1 VSASV
6 PGRRRRSPRRR
17 APPRR
22 PSRLKAIPG
31 VARAIAGGVG
41 LVATVIGLVFV
52 LWPSLKPEGPPADQG
67 ATLSNAQVDTGM
79 TFGAYLDRIS
89 QSRRP
94 YDAATLVQRGAYV
107 EFDFVVRGYKG
118 RHLPLGWQLLDA
130 GSGAPLGQSRALR
143 LTPKADRDAGSWSFW
158 IPLARSA
165 PHMYAQIALYN
176 LDGVPVGRVRSAV
189 FRRAG
194 P

>member
-1 VSASV
+1 
-6 PGRRRRSPRRR
+6 
-17 APPRR
+17 
-22 PSRLKAIPG
+22 
-31 VARAIAGGVG
+31 VAGAVG
-41 LVATVIGLVFV
+41 FVATVLGVIFV

-94 YDAATLVQRGAYV
+94 YDAATLAQRGAYV

-118 RHLPLGWQLLDA
+118 RRLPLGWQLLDA

-165 PHMYAQIALYN
+165 PRMYAQIALYN
-176 LDGVPVGRVRSAV
+176 LDGVPIGRVRSAV